1 MHTFTS
7 LQQANSVIV
16 HCSSFIFVIPYA
28 SADAKMHRNRGRW
41 RRGPMQW
48 HNWHYGYAFTCT
60 TAHSHMAVIW
70 TIFCWDQPTKSSKLA
85 IPTTLALTVQ
95 AVSHG
100 CYSVLLFLVL
110 FQALTAESLL
120 SMENVI
126 PANHRRAYVN
136 TILLIHSA
144 VAATRIGASTATKV
158 VTISVLLF

>member
-1 MHTFTS
+1 MAQLALWLRLYLYYRTF
-7 LQQANSVIV
+7 A
-16 HCSSFIFVIPYA
+16 H
-28 SADAKMHRNRGRW
+28 GRDLNDILL
-41 RRGPMQW
+41 G
-48 HNWHYGYAFTCT
+48 
-60 TAHSHMAVIW
+60 
-70 TIFCWDQPTKSSKLA
+70 QPTKSSKLA

-100 CYSVLLFLVL
+100 CYSVLLLLVL

-126 PANHRRAYVN
+126 PAYQRRAYVN

-144 VAATRIGASTATKV
+144 VAAASLCASTATKV